1 MFPRL
6 LQLGV
11 AQFGL
16 PQLVAFVE
24 ISLCWFI
31 WSLAF
36 IRPRRQAARQI
47 ELTRA
52 SASRWGIF
60 FNFLGSACI
69 FAYIRPA
76 GFAKTLPE
84 LTTAMLFAPLAVVL
98 AWRATR
104 HLGKQWR
111 YQAAISQGHELITT
125 GPYARLRHPIYASL
139 LLMQLAT
146 GLAYTWWPLLVAG
159 ILLSLIGFEIRIH
172 AEDRLLEQY
181 FQDEFLEWRGRTKAY
196 IPFIR

>member
-1 MFPRL
+1 MFQHL
-6 LQLGV
+6 LQLGM

-16 PQLVAFVE
+16 LQLAAFGE
-24 ISLCWFI
+24 IALCWII

-36 IRPRRQAARQI
+36 IRPSRQAAEQK
-47 ELTRA
+47 EVARA
-52 SASRWGIF
+52 SSSRWGIF
-60 FNFLGSACI
+60 FNFLGFACT
-69 FAYIRPA
+69 FAYVRPVE
-76 GFAKTLPE
+76 FAKTLPE
-84 LTTAMLFAPLAVVL
+84 LAAGVLLAPLGVIL

-111 YQAAISQGHELITT
+111 FQAAISQGHSLIMT
-125 GPYARLRHPIYASL
+125 GPYARLRHPIYASI

-159 ILLSLIGFEIRIH
+159 ILLSLIGFEIRVH
-172 AEDRLLEQY
+172 SEERLLEQY